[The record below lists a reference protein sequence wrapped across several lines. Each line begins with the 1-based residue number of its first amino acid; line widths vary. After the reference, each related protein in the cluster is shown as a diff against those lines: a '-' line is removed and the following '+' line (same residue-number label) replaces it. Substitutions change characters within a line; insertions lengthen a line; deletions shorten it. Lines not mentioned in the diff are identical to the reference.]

1 MKKLCLIFCVMLL
14 LSVQTLAY
22 EVTDT
27 YVFDGVMYYVVHCD
41 DGSYQDMTQEQYDA
55 YAAQRKAAQEQEA
68 QQEVQEPQEGQ
79 VITAAGD
86 IIDYAD
92 YDAYYEE
99 NPEALLQNSS
109 AGTFVRSYAA
119 DTDNL
124 EEGSMK
130 YVVRSIFGSYTPVTE
145 SVTTYL
151 ADGSAVTST
160 QVVAGVAGVD
170 WPFICGVALFS
181 ILLYSFLRL
190 LGVILHV

>member
-1 MKKLCLIFCVMLL
+1 
-14 LSVQTLAY
+14 
-22 EVTDT
+22 
-27 YVFDGVMYYVVHCD
+27 
-41 DGSYQDMTQEQYDA
+41 MTQEQYDA

-109 AGTFVRSYAA
+109 AGTVVRSYAV

>member
-1 MKKLCLIFCVMLL
+1 MAPAGQGRVHLL
-14 LSVQTLAY
+14 PDLVARPANLS
-22 EVTDT
+22 
-27 YVFDGVMYYVVHCD
+27 
-41 DGSYQDMTQEQYDA
+41 
-55 YAAQRKAAQEQEA
+55 
-68 QQEVQEPQEGQ
+68 
-79 VITAAGD
+79 
-86 IIDYAD
+86 YAD

-109 AGTFVRSYAA
+109 ADTVVRSYAA

>member
-14 LSVQTLAY
+14 LTSQALAY
-22 EVTDT
+22 DVVDS
-27 YVFDGVMYYVVHCD
+27 YPSVDGVLIYVVRMD
-41 DGSYQDMTQEQYDA
+41 DGTTQEMTRDEYLALLAQQQEE
-55 YAAQRKAAQEQEA
+55 AAQD
-68 QQEVQEPQEGQ
+68 VQEPQEGQ
-79 VITAAGD
+79 VITASGD
-86 IIDYAD
+86 VIDYAD

-99 NPEALLQNSS
+99 NPSALPQDTSS
-109 AGTFVRSYAA
+109 GAVYIRSYTA
-119 DTDNL
+119 DTADDQ
-124 EEGSMK
+124 EGSMK
-130 YVVRSIFGSYTPVTE
+130 YVVRSIFGDYTPVTE